1 MDYQQLSVIIIAT
14 FIGLLYLLKI
24 RSLDFYEKEPFFKLL
39 IVSILGGI
47 SSVIV
52 SLIFYEFVEVQY
64 NFLDAIIK
72 IGFIEELS
80 KLLTLIILV
89 NYFNEISD
97 GIIYI
102 TAISLG
108 FAIIENIF
116 YSFGANNSL
125 TLLFQRS
132 LFSVLGHI
140 SFSGYM
146 GLAYYIHRKVHK
158 NYLGILLSL
167 IIASVA
173 HGLYDG
179 VLFEEELNITFN
191 VVFILLII
199 LQYRLFKII
208 LGFSKFRKSMSKDL
222 FINSGNSMH
231 LYCCQCDINVKSDE
245 YEFNEIKIGYCNSC
259 NNVLVNADNFIKI
272 LKYYRPVLK
281 YKKYLKNINKSET
294 ISFLD
299 DDKKVGINAKR
310 AYVSSNIDDLS
321 NWLIISNDNDE
332 KKILQIP
339 LLGYLIK
346 MLGIR
351 YIRA

>member
-1 MDYQQLSVIIIAT
+1 
-14 FIGLLYLLKI
+14 
-24 RSLDFYEKEPFFKLL
+24 
-39 IVSILGGI
+39 
-47 SSVIV
+47 
-52 SLIFYEFVEVQY
+52 
-64 NFLDAIIK
+64 
-72 IGFIEELS
+72 
-80 KLLTLIILV
+80 
-89 NYFNEISD
+89 
-97 GIIYI
+97 
-102 TAISLG
+102 
-108 FAIIENIF
+108 
-116 YSFGANNSL
+116 
-125 TLLFQRS
+125 
-132 LFSVLGHI
+132 
-140 SFSGYM
+140 
-146 GLAYYIHRKVHK
+146 
-158 NYLGILLSL
+158 
-167 IIASVA
+167 
-173 HGLYDG
+173 
-179 VLFEEELNITFN
+179 
-191 VVFILLII
+191 
-199 LQYRLFKII
+199 
-208 LGFSKFRKSMSKDL
+208 
-222 FINSGNSMH
+222 MH

-351 YIRA
+351 YIRT